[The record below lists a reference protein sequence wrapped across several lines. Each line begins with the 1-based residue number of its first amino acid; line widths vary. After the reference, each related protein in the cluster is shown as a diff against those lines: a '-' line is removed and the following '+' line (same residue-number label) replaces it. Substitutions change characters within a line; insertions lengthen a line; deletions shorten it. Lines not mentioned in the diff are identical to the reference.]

1 MRAVL
6 GANESPREANHGLLY
21 DELWNAKRK
30 EMLLTD
36 NLHAYY
42 RMYWKK

>member
-6 GANESPREANHGLLY
+6 GAMNRRVEANHGLLY
-21 DELWNAKRK
+21 DELWNATRK

-36 NLHAYY
+36 NFHAYY